1 MKKQCAISLTA
12 QLERQILIF
21 ATTSGKLS
29 AFDAG
34 ENCVNY
40 RSVSS
45 ERRRNNRWEEKM
57 KKAAQILFWLG
68 ILSIPLSWLMWYI
81 GPEIEIGRQIM
92 NDVADPALRA
102 ALEEA
107 HAERW
112 GLFVGLWPVT
122 LLVLSYIL
130 ERKA

>member
-1 MKKQCAISLTA
+1 
-12 QLERQILIF
+12 
-21 ATTSGKLS
+21 
-29 AFDAG
+29 
-34 ENCVNY
+34 
-40 RSVSS
+40 
-45 ERRRNNRWEEKM
+45 M

-68 ILSIPLSWLMWYI
+68 ILSIPLSWLMWYL